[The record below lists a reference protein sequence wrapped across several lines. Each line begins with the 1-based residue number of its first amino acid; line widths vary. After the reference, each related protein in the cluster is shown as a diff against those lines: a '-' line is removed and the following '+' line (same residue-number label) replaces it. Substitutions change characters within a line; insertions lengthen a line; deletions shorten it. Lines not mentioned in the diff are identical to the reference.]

1 MEKKK
6 SITNEKKM
14 AALVSILPVMMDYME
29 DIKEIYPKV
38 YSKRVKMFGNDFIKE
53 VERNSDNLYRQ
64 IAGEDDKELMA
75 FYQQINDLGV
85 AFNDWLRNL

>member
-14 AALVSILPVMMDYME
+14 AALVGILPVMMDYME

-38 YSKRVKMFGNDFIKE
+38 YNKRIKMLGNDFIKE
-53 VERNSDNLYRQ
+53 VERNGDNLYKK
-64 IAGEDDKELMA
+64 IAGEDDKELME

-85 AFNDWLRNL
+85 AFNLWLRNL

>member
-1 MEKKK
+1 
-6 SITNEKKM
+6 
-14 AALVSILPVMMDYME
+14 ME

-38 YSKRVKMFGNDFIKE
+38 YSKRVKMFGNDVIKE

-85 AFNDWLRNL
+85 TFNDWLRNL